1 MGGKQKYRI
10 VGRRGVGIFQVGQI
24 VDADDLVG
32 VNVDA
37 LLAGGH
43 IVIEKK
49 VESPK
54 TARVEEE

>member
-1 MGGKQKYRI
+1 MAGKQKYRI
-10 VGRRGVGIFQVGQI
+10 IGRRGIGIFQAGQI
-24 VDADDLVG
+24 VDEDDLAG
-32 VNVDA
+32 VNIDA

-43 IVIEKK
+43 IVVEKK